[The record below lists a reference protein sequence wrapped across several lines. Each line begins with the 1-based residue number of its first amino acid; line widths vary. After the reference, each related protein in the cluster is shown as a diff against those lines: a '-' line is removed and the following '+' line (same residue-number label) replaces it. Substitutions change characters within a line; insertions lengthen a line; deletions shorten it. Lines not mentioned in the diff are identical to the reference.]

1 MSPHLLLKH
10 FPRLRHIYLPCF
22 RGLKKKHFGY
32 FSTLIFVRHL
42 ANLYHMSGDAQGWC
56 FHRRGY
62 NCRKPNESHLSM
74 KSSST
79 ASRSGWQYV
88 RSINSLVVIVAF
100 CGCASHLATV
110 KTIPA
115 QFPTGLRVQEPLEPA
130 TKYLIA
136 AEHEQPSAALGHD
149 LLAAKISYGVLER
162 QPKNESAR
170 SIYNFAVARVVQDVS
185 RTGLEPWGHPVTV
198 VTDQGRY
205 TLESPK
211 PVDADHDPGRY
222 DLFLTDTL
230 KIGGTFF
237 KTYSTIS
244 GLGAPIAV
252 VGRAESPHFR
262 QQYKLHRI
270 YAPITAIVRFS
281 GRKANLEFIDPL
293 NAESITL
300 NNQTF
305 PLAAD
310 FDAPTA
316 LLIARERPERLG
328 LSRVLNPGAYAD
340 TALLTRLQQFDPTRT
355 PVIFVHGLQETGASW
370 APMMDSL
377 REDPSIRKHYQFWYF
392 SYPSGYPY
400 PYAAA
405 LFRQDL
411 DGIER
416 AFPNHKR
423 VVLIGHS
430 MGGLICRLMITDTR
444 DKIWR
449 AFFAT
454 PSTKTPLE
462 SDMRKLLEEAF
473 IFNHRPDVQ
482 RVIFIST
489 PHRGSELATSWI
501 GRIGAALVKTP
512 RPFDSVYAS
521 VKPLLIADP
530 AARPLNRLPNSV
542 DTLEPN
548 DRFVEAVNKLPI
560 AHGIPYHSII
570 GDRGRGD
577 TPNSSDGVV
586 PYWSSHLPGA
596 QSELIVNSDHGAQY
610 NPQAI
615 QEVKRILKLNFT
627 VSR

>member
-1 MSPHLLLKH
+1 MPSFLQNRWHVFVRCGFALLL
-10 FPRLRHIYLPCF
+10 F
-22 RGLKKKHFGY
+22 
-32 FSTLIFVRHL
+32 
-42 ANLYHMSGDAQGWC
+42 QW
-56 FHRRGY
+56 
-62 NCRKPNESHLSM
+62 
-74 KSSST
+74 
-79 ASRSGWQYV
+79 
-88 RSINSLVVIVAF
+88 
-100 CGCASHLATV
+100 CGCAAQLATV
-110 KTIPA
+110 KTKPA
-115 QFPTGLRVQEPLEPA
+115 RLPQGLPVEAPLESA
-130 TKYLIA
+130 TNYLRI
-136 AEHEQPSAALGHD
+136 AEHEEPLPALGHD

-170 SIYNFAVARVVQDVS
+170 SIYNFAVARVVQDVD
-185 RTGLEPWGHPVTV
+185 RTDLEPWRHPVTV
-198 VTDQGRY
+198 VTDEGRY
-205 TLESPK
+205 TLVSPK
-211 PVDADHDPGRY
+211 PVDADHDPSRY
-222 DLFLTDTL
+222 DLFPTDTL

-237 KTYSTIS
+237 TTYSTVS
-244 GLGAPIAV
+244 GVGAPIAV
-252 VGRAESPHFR
+252 VGRTESPHFR
-262 QQYKLHRI
+262 QQYKLRRI

-281 GRKANLEFIDPL
+281 GRKANLEFLDPL
-293 NAESITL
+293 NAERITL
-300 NNQTF
+300 NKQTF

-328 LSRVLNPGAYAD
+328 LSRVMNPEAYAD
-340 TALLTRLQQFDPTRT
+340 TTMLTRLQQFDPART

-370 APMMDSL
+370 APMIDSL
-377 REDPSIRKHYQFWYF
+377 RHDAAIRKHYQFWYF

-411 DGIER
+411 DGIRR

-430 MGGLICRLMITDTR
+430 MGGLICRLMITDTG

-449 AFFAT
+449 DFFAT
-454 PSTKTPLE
+454 PPAKTPLA
-462 SDMRKLLEEAF
+462 SDTRKLLEAAL
-473 IFNHRPDVQ
+473 IFNHRSDVQ

-489 PHRGSELATSWI
+489 PHRGSDLASNWI
-501 GRIGAALVKTP
+501 GRIGASLVKTP
-512 RPFDSVYAS
+512 RLFTSTYAAT
-521 VKPLLIADP
+521 KPLLIADP
-530 AARPLNRLPNSV
+530 AARPLNRMPNSV

-548 DRFVEAVNKLPI
+548 DRFVEAVNKLPTTP
-560 AHGIPYHSII
+560 GIPYHSII

-610 NPQAI
+610 NPDAI
-615 QEVKRILKLNFT
+615 REVERILKLNLA